1 LALGVGITGC
11 LAEPFSSICCL
22 PLSSLLSFG
31 VGYPWQPMLAD
42 QIIADSGAVA
52 GVIAIVGA
60 GVGAC

>member
-1 LALGVGITGC
+1 
-11 LAEPFSSICCL
+11 LAEPNIVD
-22 PLSSLLSFG
+22 LLFAAG
-31 VGYPWQPMLAD
+31 VIAVVWRRRYPWQPMLAD